1 MFFHTSL
8 YLIAKNLFYLQRR
21 KRRSIINTVN
31 TVMLDEKLPIFIKI
45 KDDYKRLIKIGA
57 LNEGDALPSVRE
69 IALNY
74 GVNPNTAQRAL
85 TLLVEEGFVES
96 IPKKGFYV
104 KKQSKKQENKLRI
117 LIKDVMNQGYTK
129 EEIKKELEEM
139 DDDKN

>member
-1 MFFHTSL
+1 
-8 YLIAKNLFYLQRR
+8 
-21 KRRSIINTVN
+21 
-31 TVMLDEKLPIFIKI
+31 MLDEKLPIFIKI
-45 KDDYKRLIKIGA
+45 KEDYKRLIR
-57 LNEGDALPSVRE
+57 LNILKKGDPLPSVRE